1 MWARN
6 DAVMNEQAANPYV
19 RLKELLELKRA
30 GRLTFEQSRE
40 LLSLHERA
48 SADLSL
54 TSEVDA
60 AEQASLK
67 ALVAESFNEVYGS
80 LPFYRRPPLEFLR
93 VFYNSTPQVLYKYR
107 LYFWLILLVTLVSA
121 AGGTLTVLSGDDHTP
136 RLIFGTGMVEY
147 FQGNVES
154 DGRWALAADILAPAR
169 PAAGVSIMLNNI
181 WVATISFL
189 VGILL
194 AYLTLIIIFYN
205 GYLLGYVAA
214 LYVYT
219 GVLMGRTELGWYFIA
234 GVAPHGVLEIPAIL
248 LAATAGLAVGA
259 SWMFPGRRTRKAA
272 LTETTREV
280 FLLVGAAA
288 LLLVV
293 AGLIEAFITPL
304 GGGIVVDRM
313 FSTLNERMQICV
325 GKIVFSVLLLAA
337 FVQWLS
343 GGWAEARRADL
354 ASREKG

>member
-1 MWARN
+1 
-6 DAVMNEQAANPYV
+6 MNAQQANPYA

-30 GRLTFEQSRE
+30 GKLTFEQSRE

-54 TSEVDA
+54 ASGADA
-60 AEQASLK
+60 AERASLK
-67 ALVAESFNEVYGS
+67 ALVTESFNEVYGS

-93 VFYNSTPQVLYKYR
+93 VFYSKTPQVLYKYR
-107 LYFWLILLVTLVSA
+107 LYFWLILLVTLVA
-121 AGGTLTVLSGDDHTP
+121 AASGVLSALAGDDYTP
-136 RLIFGTGMVEY
+136 KLIFGNELVEF
-147 FQGNVES
+147 FQSTVES
-154 DGRWALAADILAPAR
+154 DGSWALAADIPAPVR
-169 PAAGVSIMLNNI
+169 PGAGAEIMFRNISIALVSF
-181 WVATISFL
+181 V
-189 VGILL
+189 VGVLL
-194 AYLTLIIIFYN
+194 AYLTLLIIFTN
-205 GYLLGYVAA
+205 GYLLGYISA
-214 LYVYT
+214 LYIYT
-219 GVLMGRTELGWYFIA
+219 GVLMDKTELGWYFVA

-272 LTETTREV
+272 LAETTREV
-280 FLLVGAAA
+280 LLLVGASA

-313 FSTLNERMQICV
+313 FSTPTERIQIYI
-325 GKIVFSVLLLAA
+325 GKIVFSTLLLAA

-343 GGWAEARRADL
+343 SGWAEARRAEI
-354 ASREKG
+354 ASREKGLE

>member
-1 MWARN
+1 MM
-6 DAVMNEQAANPYV
+6 DEQTNPYQ

-54 TSEVDA
+54 TTEADA
-60 AEQASLK
+60 AEQALLK

-80 LPFYRRPPLEFLR
+80 LPFYRRPPFEFLR
-93 VFYNSTPQVLYKYR
+93 VFYDRTPRVLYKYR
-107 LYFWLILLVTLVSA
+107 LFFWIILLVTLVSA
-121 AGGTLTVLSGDDHTP
+121 LGGTLAVLAGDDYTP
-136 RLIFGTGMVEY
+136 KLILGQGIAEF
-147 FQGNVES
+147 FQQTVES
-154 DGRWALAADILAPAR
+154 DGSWALAADIPAPVR
-169 PAAGVSIMLNNI
+169 PVAGVGITFHNI
-181 WVATISFL
+181 QIAVISFL
-189 VGILL
+189 FGIFF

-205 GYLLGYVAA
+205 GYMLGYVAA
-214 LYVYT
+214 LYLYT
-219 GVLMGRTELGWYFIA
+219 GVLAGNSELGWYFIA

-248 LAATAGLAVGA
+248 LAATAGLAVGV
-259 SWMFPGRRTRKAA
+259 SWLFPGRRTRKDA
-272 LTETTREV
+272 LTETAREV

-288 LLLVV
+288 LLLVA

-304 GGGIVVDRM
+304 GGAITVDRS
-313 FSTLNERMQICV
+313 FTTFGERMQIYA
-325 GKIVFSVLLLAA
+325 GKMVFGVFMLAA
-337 FVQWLS
+337 FVQWLA

>member
-1 MWARN
+1 
-6 DAVMNEQAANPYV
+6 MNEQPANPYV

-54 TSEVDA
+54 TSGADA

-93 VFYNSTPQVLYKYR
+93 VFYNKTPRVLYRYR
-107 LYFWLILLVTLVSA
+107 LYFWLILLVTLASM
-121 AGGTLTVLSGDDHTP
+121 AGGTLAVIAGDDYTP
-136 RLIFGTGMVEY
+136 KLIFGTELVES
-147 FQGNVES
+147 FQSTVES
-154 DGRWALAADILAPAR
+154 DGSWALAADIPAQAR
-169 PAAGVSIMLNNI
+169 PAAGAEIMFRNISIALVSFI
-181 WVATISFL
+181 

-194 AYLTLIIIFYN
+194 AYLTLTIIFYN
-205 GYLLGYVAA
+205 GYLLGYIAA

-219 GVLMGRTELGWYFIA
+219 GVLAGNMELGWYFIA

-259 SWMFPGRRTRKAA
+259 SWMFPGRRMRKAA
-272 LTETTREV
+272 LTETAREV

-293 AGLIEAFITPL
+293 SGIIEAFITPM

-313 FSTLNERMQICV
+313 FSTLDERMQIYI

-337 FVQWLS
+337 FVQWLA
-343 GGWAEARRADL
+343 GGWAEARRDDL

>member
-1 MWARN
+1 
-6 DAVMNEQAANPYV
+6 MNEQPANPYV

-30 GRLTFEQSRE
+30 GKLTFEQSRE

-54 TSEVDA
+54 TSEADA

-67 ALVAESFNEVYGS
+67 ALVAESFNEIYGS
-80 LPFYRRPPLEFLR
+80 LPFYRRQPLEFLR
-93 VFYNSTPQVLYKYR
+93 VFYNKTPRVLYKYR

-121 AGGTLTVLSGDDHTP
+121 AGGTLTVLAGDDYTP
-136 RLIFGTGMVEY
+136 RLIFGTELVEF
-147 FQGNVES
+147 FQSTVES
-154 DGRWALAADILAPAR
+154 DGSWALAADIPAPVR
-169 PAAGVSIMLNNI
+169 PVAGVSITLNNI
-181 WVATISFL
+181 WVALISFL
-189 VGILL
+189 VGILA
-194 AYLTLIIIFYN
+194 AYLTLTIIFYN
-205 GYLLGYVAA
+205 GYMLGYVAA

-219 GVLMGRTELGWYFIA
+219 GVLWDKTELGWYFIA

-272 LTETTREV
+272 LAETAREV

-288 LLLVV
+288 LLLVI
-293 AGLIEAFITPL
+293 AGFIEAFVTPL
-304 GGGIVVDRM
+304 GGGIIVDRM
-313 FSTLNERMQICV
+313 FSTLNERIQIYV

-337 FVQWLS
+337 FVQWLT